1 MSSSKDFLK
10 TWGGILAIA
19 FLALA
24 YIAQINYDSWS
35 RYSPRVLPVSYND
48 FIEPQPLSG
57 LAAKGVSLG
66 QSQFLANI
74 YWLELIQYYGGG
86 EPNGQ
91 YRKLPDL
98 YNTITDLDPKFLAA
112 YQSGLLI
119 LPGEG
124 FVDQAIALGKKGEN
138 NLPDSWEIP
147 YYLGLDYHIYK
158 KDYVSAAAEFT
169 KAAKLPGAPA
179 NTAYFAALY
188 YSQTDQ
194 RQVAYQLFK
203 NLAETETDPYLK
215 DRAKKYAEQLAAT
228 FYLEDSIAKFH
239 QQFHRY
245 PTSLQELVDKK
256 VIAAVPESPLG
267 QSFNYDAATGQI
279 KLGK

>member
-1 MSSSKDFLK
+1 MT
-10 TWGGILAIA
+10 TWGVLLAIS
-19 FLALA
+19 FLALS
-24 YIAQINYDSWS
+24 YVSQINYDSWS
-35 RYSPRVLPVSYND
+35 RYSQRALPVSYND

-57 LAAKGVSLG
+57 DSAKSASLG
-66 QSQFLANI
+66 QSQFMANI

-86 EPNGQ
+86 EPNGR

-98 YNTITDLDPKFLAA
+98 YNSITDLDPKFVLA
-112 YQSGLLI
+112 YQNGLLI

-124 FVDQAIALGKKGEN
+124 FVNEAIALGKKGEES
-138 NLPDSWEIP
+138 LPNSWEIP

-158 KDYVSAAAEFT
+158 KDYVSAAIEFT

-194 RQVAYQLFK
+194 RQVSYQLFK
-203 NLAETETDPYLK
+203 SLAETETDPYLK
-215 DRAKKYAEQLAAT
+215 DRAEKYAEQLAIT
-228 FYLEDSIAKFH
+228 FNLEDIIAKFKQKYQH
-239 QQFHRY
+239 F

-256 VIAAVPESPLG
+256 IITAVPVSPLG
-267 QSFNYDAATGQI
+267 FTFNYDSTSGQI
-279 KLGK
+279 KQGK